1 MLDNNSAS
9 TQKMFFA
16 QQGAT
21 HAQIYGTSAS
31 GALTIES
38 DPSNNHSSSLINLK
52 VDGSERLQINSSGIL
67 FHKPSGET
75 TNFAYLKADYTSTTY
90 VLKIQKDG
98 AVDTNMSFNVQ
109 DGGSLKTLL
118 YLRGDNK
125 TVAIGPNITPAR
137 NLHVQEHLLIA
148 NIGTNSNQPYVSS
161 TPILAVGT
169 DGTNV
174 YPGDTT
180 YHHNALV
187 SFGVGGHNAGDPGSN
202 SYSGACPAKEYFRLN
217 LNGMLSVG
225 EVDSTPNATLH
236 LRSVSDNTTTLTLD
250 THDNYNGSY
259 PDADITFKQ
268 VGGTEIAKIRCDTE
282 TGAPNRA
289 ALAFFTNYGALQERV
304 RITDTGTLITYVG
317 HRFSANTANY
327 QAGYFRTDTSGQHA
341 TNAPALAT
349 TLHYG
354 WGYQEAFSTS
364 GGGWSNP
371 YPNLVLGYH
380 TGVLIG
386 GHPNYD
392 GTRFY
397 PDNPS
402 ANSTI
407 ILAVGDN
414 NQGVHV
420 TNTLSKGGGS
430 FRIAHPHPT
439 KKYTHDLQ
447 HSFIE
452 GPQCDNIY
460 RGKVTLSSGTATINI
475 DTVSNMTDG
484 TFVLLNRD
492 IQCFTS
498 NETGWGAVKGSVSG
512 NVLTITAQDSS
523 STDTISWMVI
533 GERQDDKIKSP
544 EMDMTDSDGKL
555 IVEPLT
561 IEQTHM

>member
-1 MLDNNSAS
+1 M
-9 TQKMFFA
+9 
-16 QQGAT
+16 
-21 HAQIYGTSAS
+21 
-31 GALTIES
+31 
-38 DPSNNHSSSLINLK
+38 
-52 VDGSERLQINSSGIL
+52 
-67 FHKPSGET
+67 
-75 TNFAYLKADYTSTTY
+75 
-90 VLKIQKDG
+90 
-98 AVDTNMSFNVQ
+98 
-109 DGGSLKTLL
+109 
-118 YLRGDNK
+118 
-125 TVAIGPNITPAR
+125 
-137 NLHVQEHLLIA
+137 
-148 NIGTNSNQPYVSS
+148 
-161 TPILAVGT
+161 
-169 DGTNV
+169 
-174 YPGDTT
+174 
-180 YHHNALV
+180 
-187 SFGVGGHNAGDPGSN
+187 
-202 SYSGACPAKEYFRLN
+202 
-217 LNGMLSVG
+217 
-225 EVDSTPNATLH
+225 
-236 LRSVSDNTTTLTLD
+236 
-250 THDNYNGSY
+250 
-259 PDADITFKQ
+259 
-268 VGGTEIAKIRCDTE
+268 
-282 TGAPNRA
+282 
-289 ALAFFTNYGALQERV
+289 
-304 RITDTGTLITYVG
+304 
-317 HRFSANTANY
+317 
-327 QAGYFRTDTSGQHA
+327 
-341 TNAPALAT
+341 
-349 TLHYG
+349 
-354 WGYQEAFSTS
+354 
-364 GGGWSNP
+364 
-371 YPNLVLGYH
+371 
-380 TGVLIG
+380 IG

-402 ANSTI
+402 CNSTI
-407 ILAVGDN
+407 IIAVGDN